1 MKLQYKFFIA
11 FIITSF
17 LILFLVVSVTQLT
30 IKKNFIQFVNNTE
43 FDKLT
48 KMVVL
53 LKQSYQQN
61 DGWDNFHDK
70 PTAWRD
76 LLFQSRPDRQYPD
89 PIHPFVFDHP
99 QRGKEPPHLNPSSG
113 PPSLGHP
120 KPMNPNT
127 LHRRLCLF
135 NADKQYVAGDNYQP
149 QDKFDYQPLVLS
161 HQTIGW
167 LGLKN
172 RPETIKPLELEFLE
186 MQTNS
191 FYTIGAGILIL
202 AVFISYIM
210 SNHLL
215 SPIRELVRGTK
226 AMRDFDFNTTIIV
239 RSTDELGG
247 LANDFNLMAQTL
259 KQYETLRKNWISD
272 ISHEL
277 RTPVAVIRS
286 KIEALQDGVR
296 VMTPTLLDSLHT
308 DILGLGKLVNDL
320 HLISLADS
328 KNLPGDRK
336 PVNILELITR
346 CLDTFLIRLEQ
357 QQLTIQTDW
366 KKESRIDIKGDF
378 ILLSRVFSNL
388 VENSLRYTDSPGTLK
403 ISHTIE
409 GNRLILSVEDSTPG
423 VPDNSLKYI
432 FDRLYRVEQ
441 SRNRSTGGSGLGL
454 SIVKQIITHH
464 KGTIEAFPSPLGGLK
479 IKMELPLQET

>member
-1 MKLQYKFFIA
+1 MKLKYKFFIA

-17 LILFLVVSVTQLT
+17 LILFLVVGVTQLT

-61 DGWDNFHDK
+61 DGWDDFRDS
-70 PTAWRD
+70 PAAWRD
-76 LLFQSRPDRQYPD
+76 LLFQSRPEKMDPD
-89 PIHPFVFDHP
+89 HIPPLPFDHP
-99 QRGKEPPHLNPSSG
+99 QRKNEPPHLNPLSG
-113 PPSLGHP
+113 PPSLEHP
-120 KPMNPNT
+120 KPMDPNT
-127 LHRRLCLF
+127 LHSRLCLF
-135 NADKQYVAGDNYQP
+135 DVDKQYVAGDNYQT
-149 QDKFDYQPLVLS
+149 QDKFDYQPLVFS
-161 HQTIGW
+161 NQIIGW

-172 RPETIKPLELEFLE
+172 RPEMNKPLELEFLE
-186 MQTNS
+186 RQTNS
-191 FYTIGAGILIL
+191 FYTIGAGIIVL
-202 AVFISYIM
+202 AIFISYIM
-210 SNHLL
+210 SRHLL

-226 AMRDFDFNTTIIV
+226 AMRNFDFNTTITV

-286 KIEALQDGVR
+286 KIEALQDGIR
-296 VMTPTLLDSLHT
+296 VMTPALLDSLHT

-328 KNLPGDRK
+328 KNLPRDRE
-336 PVNILELITR
+336 PVNIFKLITR
-346 CLDTFLIRLEQ
+346 CLDTFLIRLER
-357 QQLTIQTDW
+357 QQLTVQTDW
-366 KKESRIDIKGDF
+366 EKESRVDIRGDT

-388 VENSLRYTDSPGTLK
+388 IENSLRYTDSPGTLK
-403 ISHTIE
+403 FSHIIG

-423 VPDNSLKYI
+423 VPDNSLKCI

-441 SRNRSTGGSGLGL
+441 SRNRITGGSGLGL
-454 SIVKQIITHH
+454 SIAKQIITHH
-464 KGTIEAFPSPLGGLK
+464 KGTIEAFPSTLGGLK
-479 IKMELPLQET
+479 IKIELPLQET